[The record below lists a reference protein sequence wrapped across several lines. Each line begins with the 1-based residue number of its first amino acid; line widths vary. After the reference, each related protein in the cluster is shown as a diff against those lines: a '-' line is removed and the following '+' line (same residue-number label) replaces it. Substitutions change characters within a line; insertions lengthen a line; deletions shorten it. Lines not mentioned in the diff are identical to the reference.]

1 MAICR
6 LRVPLPESAWIAQFS
21 HEYPEVQVDVLS
33 RLDVD
38 RSRSLTEI
46 QVNASTPDGWADTI
60 RGLPGVSSVEELARA
75 IGRIHLR
82 VVHTTSPFIPI
93 FRELRLMRRFPFTI
107 KKGDALWVIIAPK
120 SKHRTLLAR
129 LRAQAPHAVIE
140 SVRHSRIDGTD
151 EPLTPHQ
158 AELLRRA
165 VAAGY
170 FEVPR
175 RITLTRL
182 AKQLGMAVSSLSE
195 ALAIVEKKLVE
206 RWPRTE

>member
-1 MAICR
+1 MPGLAEWKTKVRNRYGAGRTPASMTPRLSSAGKALNPSPSGLERSRRSGPMAICR

-129 LRAQAPHAVIE
+129 LRAQ
-140 SVRHSRIDGTD
+140 
-151 EPLTPHQ
+151 
-158 AELLRRA
+158 
-165 VAAGY
+165 
-170 FEVPR
+170 
-175 RITLTRL
+175 
-182 AKQLGMAVSSLSE
+182 
-195 ALAIVEKKLVE
+195 
-206 RWPRTE
+206 